1 MSKRPVDLLLDDICE
16 AIDRIEQYISGMS
29 LDVFSKD
36 RKSVDAVVRNL
47 EIIGE
52 ASNRLPAD
60 FKNSHSQIEW
70 HKVVGLRHRIVHEYF
85 GRPSDCLANPAK
97 RFAFF
102 AGGHITNSR
111 LGIQGMVVAN
121 AEL

>member
-29 LDVFSKD
+29 FDMFSKD

-60 FKNSHSQIEW
+60 FKNSHSQIQW
-70 HKVVGLRHRIVHEYF
+70 NKVVGLRHRIVHEYF
-85 GRPSDCLANPAK
+85 GIDLQIVWQILQKDLPSLREAISQI
-97 RFAFF
+97 R
-102 AGGHITNSR
+102 G
-111 LGIQGMVVAN
+111 
-121 AEL
+121 

>member
-29 LDVFSKD
+29 FDMFSKD

-52 ASNRLPAD
+52 ASNRLPTD
-60 FKNSHSQIEW
+60 FKDNHSQIQW

-85 GRPSDCLANPAK
+85 GIDLQIVWQILQKDLPSLREA
-97 RFAFF
+97 
-102 AGGHITNSR
+102 ISQI
-111 LGIQGMVVAN
+111 LG
-121 AEL
+121 

>member
-1 MSKRPVDLLLDDICE
+1 MSKRPVDLLLEDICE
-16 AIDRIEQYISGMS
+16 ALDRIEQYISGMS
-29 LDVFSKD
+29 FDVFSND

-85 GRPSDCLANPAK
+85 GIDHQIVWQILQKDLPSLREAISK
-97 RFAFF
+97 IR
-102 AGGHITNSR
+102 G
-111 LGIQGMVVAN
+111 
-121 AEL
+121 